1 MITNEYTVSMTHT
14 GMSPVV
20 KISQYDTGARTLK
33 FYIYAKGNPF
43 DLASVTSAVING
55 IKSDQHMF
63 SYPMEIGDN
72 YVSINVKEQMSACK
86 GNVLAEIV
94 LSNTDGQIGSANFVL
109 YVEPSPLDSGIP
121 SESDISIIQ
130 EGIEASVKSISAA
143 QDAQRYAEQ
152 ASEIKS
158 QIETIVVP
166 ITNAQIDTM
175 FEGGE

>member
-33 FYIYAKGNPF
+33 FYIYAKGDPF
-43 DLASVTSAVING
+43 DLAPVTSAVING

-130 EGIEASVKSISAA
+130 EGIEAAKEAKQSAD
-143 QDAQRYAEQ
+143 DAKQYAD
-152 ASEIKS
+152 
-158 QIETIVVP
+158 ETKEELDNLKP
-166 ITNAQIDTM
+166 ITNAQIDIL
-175 FEGGE
+175 FVGGE